1 MLLSNERD
9 EEILKDVWAS
19 LEPPK
24 VEVFAWVASSFFEVC
39 NSCSIE
45 VAKKKVWKVKR
56 GIYFNGDFTSIL
68 ISLIRGFYLS
78 EELVVLKE
86 ENMDFNGN
94 NSSTEKKTLTKQQAY
109 SLLSSLSLCAEKSQ
123 ELLSKVQSSH
133 ASLLALAL
141 GTTIC
146 PSKVVPLSNQSC
158 EIQSV
163 VLEVLD
169 SLRKAKGVVNDIMGS
184 NAILGSNQ
192 SALLSLINRPSQV
205 PPPLGINQGALP
217 YPNIIPQQNQAR
229 LPSFSLNSSPMT
241 NAPGVPSLNY
251 LHRPYQAAFP
261 PPSVHPQKKAAI
273 THPFSIPQQNQA
285 TPLPSCSKI
294 EPYHIDFPSSAQTME
309 YILNLTK
316 PGTNVASTSSAMPT
330 KKRALETLY
339 GSNNKLPE
347 RLDHLEPKLIQQ
359 IVSEIIDQDTIVKW
373 DDIAGLEHAKNCVH
387 ETVLWPILNPKIFQ
401 GVCSVRKG
409 VLLFGPPG
417 TGKTMIGKALAGE
430 MKATFFN
437 ISTVSLVSK
446 WLGDGEKLVRTL
458 FGRSS
463 ITEHESI
470 RRLKTQFL
478 VEMEGIDSGS
488 EQIIVIGATNR
499 PQDLDEAARRR
510 LNKRLYIP
518 LPTSEARSHIVLNT
532 MGKNG
537 GNILE
542 KQDLDLICNLTDG
555 YSGSDMKNLVQE
567 AMMGPIR
574 EAIKEANNGKG
585 ICELKPEDLRPV
597 SFKDFK
603 NALKEVR
610 PSVSKQELVAYVEW
624 NAKFGS
630 MLV

>member
-1 MLLSNERD
+1 
-9 EEILKDVWAS
+9 
-19 LEPPK
+19 
-24 VEVFAWVASSFFEVC
+24 
-39 NSCSIE
+39 
-45 VAKKKVWKVKR
+45 
-56 GIYFNGDFTSIL
+56 
-68 ISLIRGFYLS
+68 
-78 EELVVLKE
+78 
-86 ENMDFNGN
+86 MDSNGN

-109 SLLSSLSLCAEKSQ
+109 SLLSSLSFCVEKSQ
-123 ELLSKVQSSH
+123 EVLSKVQSSH

-169 SLRKAKGVVNDIMGS
+169 SLRKAKGVINDIMGS
-184 NAILGSNQ
+184 NATSRSGQ
-192 SALLSLINRPSQV
+192 STLLSLINQPSQV
-205 PPPLGINQGALP
+205 PPPLSINQVALP
-217 YPNIIPQQNQAR
+217 YPNIVPQQNQAR
-229 LPSFSLNSSPMT
+229 LPSFRLNSSPMT
-241 NAPGVPSLNY
+241 NAPGIPFLNY
-251 LHRPYQAAFP
+251 LHRPYQAALL
-261 PPSVHPQKKAAI
+261 PPSVHSQKKAAI

-285 TPLPSCSKI
+285 TLLPSCSKI
-294 EPYHIDFPSSAQTME
+294 DPYHIDFPSSAQTME

-316 PGTNVASTSSAMPT
+316 PGTNVASTSSAVPT
-330 KKRALETLY
+330 KKRALEALY

-347 RLDHLEPKLIQQ
+347 RLEHLEPKLIKR

-387 ETVLWPILNPKIFQ
+387 ETVLWLILNPKIFQ
-401 GVCSVRKG
+401 GVRSVRKG

-417 TGKTMIGKALAGE
+417 TGKTMIGKAIAGE

-437 ISTVSLVSK
+437 ISTVSLASK
-446 WLGDGEKLVRTL
+446 WLGDGEKLVRAL
-458 FGRSS
+458 FEVARHLQPYVIFLDEIDSLLFKRSS

-470 RRLKTQFL
+470 RRLKTQLL
-478 VEMEGIDSGS
+478 VEMEGIDSGT
-488 EQIIVIGATNR
+488 EQIIVIGATNK

-510 LNKRLYIP
+510 LSKRLYIP
-518 LPTSEARSHIVLNT
+518 LPTAEARSHIVLNT
-532 MGKNG
+532 MGKDG

-542 KQDLDLICNLTDG
+542 KKDLDLICNVTDG
-555 YSGSDMKNLVQE
+555 YSGSDMKNLVNE

-597 SFKDFK
+597 SLKDFK

-624 NAKFGS
+624 NGKFGS